1 MKKIESSNSK
11 DRVEE
16 SEEGFDNHC
25 SFLRT
30 HNREKLIQVTCN
42 YFSLG
47 QAELARATLRLL
59 FEENRE
65 EDCIHILNSII
76 YEDPPS
82 KWIASPTIPSSAHL
96 RWFCMSL
103 QREFGV
109 SSRDETSWLKEGTQ
123 FDILMVCS
131 LLDCDRRMSK
141 QIFNFNV
148 LDELRNCF
156 YMSMARASERGD
168 GVTTPRVPPLDFL
181 PVRGYFGIHRTHLPG
196 RRILED
202 QIRRQFRRLGVDA
215 LAQLRQSLIEQPK
228 IGQSIWLSLSLAL
241 LLAGDRDGLK
251 ALQKIAVQVV
261 ARCLVEQKYLK
272 ACRLLRVLQLQ
283 RQGSRKILVPI
294 DKTVTELLYVCVR
307 QLEAIEGSDSSKE
320 RESFELLRRLASL
333 VIEDKSTE
341 ETDSTDENM
350 SMRLLRG
357 KMYEALMCNRSALEI
372 ESESDDDEEL
382 KHVDNLSLLRSF
394 LELEEKNL
402 RSIMIRSSTRPV
414 PRIFVNY
421 ENTSSWPTFWDGLAS
436 FVWSARSERCHF
448 IEWTL
453 RRARE
458 CVLRDRDFESARLF
472 VRPFRPLRGL
482 LLLLCADSFKD
493 DIVSLQRLIDTIWSE
508 KEEEEEETSSNQPRV
523 ERYCDQLAFRLRF
536 TWWFAQRYKGSRFF
550 ISNEEDESR
559 KEEEMSRSL
568 SPKRQERQNQ
578 IRRIANRVL
587 GELSERS
594 FLFVMRESLDSIDEV
609 ELLRFLVDRPEGNPE
624 DISEHERDLI
634 VLRGYYA
641 FRHAFR
647 VCYSEANV
655 ISDDQNLLLPGSR
668 DMIVTN
674 ALRPVR
680 VR

>member
-1 MKKIESSNSK
+1 MSKKG
-11 DRVEE
+11 R
-16 SEEGFDNHC
+16 
-25 SFLRT
+25 
-30 HNREKLIQVTCN
+30 
-42 YFSLG
+42 
-47 QAELARATLRLL
+47 RAT
-59 FEENRE
+59 FTDSE
-65 EDCIHILNSII
+65 INSFF
-76 YEDPPS
+76 
-82 KWIASPTIPSSAHL
+82 IAISPNDQ
-96 RWFCMSL
+96 FC
-103 QREFGV
+103 F
-109 SSRDETSWLKEGTQ
+109 K
-123 FDILMVCS
+123 
-131 LLDCDRRMSK
+131 
-141 QIFNFNV
+141 
-148 LDELRNCF
+148 
-156 YMSMARASERGD
+156 
-168 GVTTPRVPPLDFL
+168 
-181 PVRGYFGIHRTHLPG
+181 
-196 RRILED
+196 
-202 QIRRQFRRLGVDA
+202 
-215 LAQLRQSLIEQPK
+215 
-228 IGQSIWLSLSLAL
+228 
-241 LLAGDRDGLK
+241 
-251 ALQKIAVQVV
+251 
-261 ARCLVEQKYLK
+261 QKYLK

-341 ETDSTDENM
+341 ESDSDENM

-372 ESESDDDEEL
+372 ESESEDDEL

-421 ENTSSWPTFWDGLAS
+421 ESKSSWPTFWDGLAS

-550 ISNEEDESR
+550 ISNEKDGSR
-559 KEEEMSRSL
+559 KEEEMSSRSL

-594 FLFVMRESLDSIDEV
+594 FLFVT
-609 ELLRFLVDRPEGNPE
+609 G
-624 DISEHERDLI
+624 
-634 VLRGYYA
+634 
-641 FRHAFR
+641 
-647 VCYSEANV
+647 
-655 ISDDQNLLLPGSR
+655 
-668 DMIVTN
+668 
-674 ALRPVR
+674 
-680 VR
+680 